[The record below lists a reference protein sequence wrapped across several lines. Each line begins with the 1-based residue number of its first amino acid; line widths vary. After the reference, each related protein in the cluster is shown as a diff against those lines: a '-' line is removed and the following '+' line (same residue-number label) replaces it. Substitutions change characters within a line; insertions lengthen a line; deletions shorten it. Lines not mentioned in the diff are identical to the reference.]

1 MATTLSSYLKA
12 PVPQPA
18 NQFDSNPLV
27 LHRKRPP
34 SDSYCS
40 SCGESEGTP
49 TPKSLTTRYYHSR
62 SGFSSDPSSPTFNS
76 THQSAQ
82 VHRNSS
88 MEDSGDESDDV
99 YDRFDLGDFTKEE
112 IKIYESMVGPG
123 ERLRD
128 AASPAPE
135 TTGELSRI
143 LGALRY

>member
-1 MATTLSSYLKA
+1 
-12 PVPQPA
+12 
-18 NQFDSNPLV
+18 
-27 LHRKRPP
+27 
-34 SDSYCS
+34 
-40 SCGESEGTP
+40 
-49 TPKSLTTRYYHSR
+49 
-62 SGFSSDPSSPTFNS
+62 
-76 THQSAQ
+76 
-82 VHRNSS
+82 

-128 AASPAPE
+128 AASPKAPSSPAPE